1 MKRSTAAAVLLV
13 LAGCAGATP
22 EPDSVAIAGPAAAPA
37 PVAVY
42 ELTKQDK
49 TMDCRRLTGRIRVK
63 LAILK
68 SAAGAPKASE
78 PAALAQKAA
87 TPIFGGTTRG
97 ADSAADMRA
106 DRAQIDAF
114 NKRLAE
120 LKCPT
125 VDVDA
130 ELGKSPAA
138 PAAKAPK
145 ASAPKPATPG

>member
-1 MKRSTAAAVLLV
+1 MKRSTATAALLM

-22 EPDSVAIAGPAAAPA
+22 EPESAAIAGPAAAPA
-37 PVAVY
+37 PPVVY

-63 LAILK
+63 LALLK

-78 PAALAQKAA
+78 PAALAQKAV
-87 TPIFGGTTRG
+87 TPVFGGTTRG
-97 ADSAADMRA
+97 ADPAADLRA

-130 ELGKSPAA
+130 ELAKAPAA
-138 PAAKAPK
+138 PASKAPK
-145 ASAPKPATPG
+145 APGAKPASAG